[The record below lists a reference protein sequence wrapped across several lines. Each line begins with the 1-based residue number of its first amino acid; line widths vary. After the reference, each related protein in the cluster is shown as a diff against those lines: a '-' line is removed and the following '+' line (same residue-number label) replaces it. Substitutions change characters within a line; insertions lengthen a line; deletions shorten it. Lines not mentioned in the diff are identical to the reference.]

1 MAVGS
6 DGWFV
11 IVENGEN
18 VRNYK
23 SEEFPIFLF
32 RRYCLYE
39 IQMQSAFE
47 VI

>member
-23 SEEFPIFLF
+23 SEEFPTFLF

-39 IQMQSAFE
+39 TQTQSAVE